1 MFCKKRGIPVV
12 AMVILALVLAGCSN
26 HPASDSVKAFAMA
39 MADSSWS
46 DAWGMLTPGTR
57 AAWDSTAVVMQRFGY
72 TESSEYLSTL
82 EVPVTSEEFA
92 ELDGEL
98 LFERMAQT
106 YPDAADLSGEVRGV
120 ELSDSVTALVTVA
133 TVDGPQII
141 PVRLIG
147 ENWLLDLTTLT
158 PPPADTGGE

>member
-1 MFCKKRGIPVV
+1 MSVV
-12 AMVILALVLAGCSN
+12 IMALVPAGCSN
-26 HPASDSVKAFAMA
+26 HPASNTVKTFAMA
-39 MADSSWS
+39 MADSSWN
-46 DAWGMLTPGTR
+46 DAWGMLTPGTQ

-82 EVPVTSEEFA
+82 EIPVTSEEFA

-98 LFERMAQT
+98 LFVRMTQT
-106 YPDAADLSGEVRGV
+106 YPEAANLSGEVRGV
-120 ELSDSVTALVTVA
+120 EERDSVTALVTVA

-147 ENWLLDLTTLT
+147 ENWLIDLTTLT
-158 PPPADTGGE
+158 PPPAEAGGE